1 MKTDS
6 VLNVALEAIRAV
18 TGSGSAPVALH
29 EPCFVGNEWE
39 MVKRCLDSGW
49 VSSAGEFVGEFER
62 RLCQHT
68 GARHAVAV
76 VNGTA
81 ALHTALLLAGV
92 MPGDEVLVPTLTFI
106 GTANAVAYCGA
117 TPHFVDSEEE
127 TLGVDPDKLSAYL
140 AAAVEV
146 RGRQSYNRATGRRI
160 AALVPMHTFGHPVR
174 LRELLDL
181 GVRYGFPVV
190 EDAAESLGSYYEGR
204 HTGTFGKLGILSF
217 NGNKIIT
224 TGGGGAV
231 LTDDPDLAQA
241 ARHLTTTA
249 RVPHAWSFIHDRVAF
264 NYRMP
269 NINAALGCAQLEY
282 LDDFLSRKRHVA
294 QAYLASFSGVNGM
307 RIQVEPKGCVSN
319 YWLNTLVLDRGL
331 EAMRDALL
339 AALGE
344 AGIMARPAWT
354 LMHRLPMYTS
364 MPRMDL
370 STAESLEAR
379 IISLPSSATL
389 GAKVADS

>member
-1 MKTDS
+1 
-6 VLNVALEAIRAV
+6 
-18 TGSGSAPVALH
+18 
-29 EPCFVGNEWE
+29 